1 MIGNCMWQILKE
13 DGLPSSI
20 VILPAEYTTVT
31 LSEDMHIK
39 GYRTFNGVYQKDY
52 AKDEIIHFKNMA
64 PGLFWRIWNQGL
76 ITGLYGQGDAEY
88 VLDEIYLYNAINDY
102 LRALTENNAI
112 PSGIVK
118 YKDGRLD
125 KQTMKDLESDWNK
138 VMRSWK
144 KAGKTKVMDSD
155 FDFIPMGFNPRDLEF
170 KEGRVWLR
178 NVIANAFGVPEDL
191 LTTNNSNKG
200 SSTVAIDNYY
210 RFTIAPKLKRIEDRL
225 NSHLMPLYDDDF
237 FLQFD
242 NPIPDDKALL
252 VKQEEQDLIQGV
264 LTVNEVRAKRGL
276 VAVEWGNSP
285 YIPRRE
291 LIRDQSGQQGEGRT
305 RGDISGDAED
315 IANE

>member
-1 MIGNCMWQILKE
+1 
-13 DGLPSSI
+13 
-20 VILPAEYTTVT
+20 
-31 LSEDMHIK
+31 
-39 GYRTFNGVYQKDY
+39 
-52 AKDEIIHFKNMA
+52 
-64 PGLFWRIWNQGL
+64 
-76 ITGLYGQGDAEY
+76 
-88 VLDEIYLYNAINDY
+88 
-102 LRALTENNAI
+102 
-112 PSGIVK
+112 
-118 YKDGRLD
+118 
-125 KQTMKDLESDWNK
+125 
-138 VMRSWK
+138 
-144 KAGKTKVMDSD
+144 
-155 FDFIPMGFNPRDLEF
+155 MGFNPRDLEF

-285 YIPRRE
+285 YSPRRE